1 MTVTHIWQL
10 LFLHCESCVAVQ
22 NKRCDSCVW
31 GTHARMRTHTN
42 TCLCTMSTSAG
53 ECMQNKSGDLTWLDA
68 DVDVTFP
75 MSSFAINNDLELI
88 MPHCQLQYT
97 HKHTHT
103 HTHTHTFS

>member
-1 MTVTHIWQL
+1 
-10 LFLHCESCVAVQ
+10 
-22 NKRCDSCVW
+22 
-31 GTHARMRTHTN
+31 
-42 TCLCTMSTSAG
+42 
-53 ECMQNKSGDLTWLDA
+53 MQNKSGDLTWLDA